1 MRIGE
6 LAQRSGVAVETIRYY
21 EAQGLLPA
29 PLRLDNNYRNYT
41 RKHLAR
47 LHFIRHCR
55 LLDMSLEE
63 IAKLT
68 NLENAQPRDFEVVHE
83 TIGAHIRDIDNRIRE
98 LMELK
103 QKLQALEC
111 HCTGNHEG
119 KSCGI
124 LQELDRL
131 LIPVTV
137 VANSR
142 SGAAADKLTAK
153 SSNTSELQFKR
164 PGASLLLNCENS
176 FLNGTHQYAF
186 VRGYDRLASGGGRG
200 FDSYFFCWPLRSD
213 ATAAFDFI
221 ACQKWFRWRS
231 VALSGRAN
239 RLAFDARLADCLYD
253 E

>member
-83 TIGAHIRDIDNRIRE
+83 TIDAHIRGIDSRIRE

-124 LQELDRL
+124 LQEL
-131 LIPVTV
+131 
-137 VANSR
+137 
-142 SGAAADKLTAK
+142 
-153 SSNTSELQFKR
+153 E
-164 PGASLLLNCENS
+164 S
-176 FLNGTHQYAF
+176 FT
-186 VRGYDRLASGGGRG
+186 
-200 FDSYFFCWPLRSD
+200 DSC
-213 ATAAFDFI
+213 
-221 ACQKWFRWRS
+221 
-231 VALSGRAN
+231 
-239 RLAFDARLADCLYD
+239 DCCR
-253 E
+253 EFEIGCCGQAHRKIK

>member
-29 PLRLDNNYRNYT
+29 PLRLANNYRNYT

-83 TIGAHIRDIDNRIRE
+83 TIGAHIRDIDSRIRE

-124 LQELDRL
+124 LQEL
-131 LIPVTV
+131 
-137 VANSR
+137 
-142 SGAAADKLTAK
+142 
-153 SSNTSELQFKR
+153 E
-164 PGASLLLNCENS
+164 S
-176 FLNGTHQYAF
+176 FT
-186 VRGYDRLASGGGRG
+186 
-200 FDSYFFCWPLRSD
+200 DSC
-213 ATAAFDFI
+213 
-221 ACQKWFRWRS
+221 
-231 VALSGRAN
+231 
-239 RLAFDARLADCLYD
+239 DCCR
-253 E
+253 EFEIGCCCGQAHRKIK